1 MATITSMEPLFRHK
15 KRLAIQLDEEPW
27 AVLSQKVVKENG
39 LQPGTEV
46 DEAMAEA
53 LLEADGKTAV
63 QLCLWFLEQQA
74 YTRAELERKLK
85 EYGYTEENRDN
96 AIARM
101 MKAGYLNDAAVAEFA
116 AEKYAGQSMGRR
128 AVIQKL
134 RMRGL
139 DEETV
144 AAAMENHDPEQERE
158 AAAALAVRYWNR
170 YIHDEV
176 PKRRQKTAAAL
187 ARKGYDWEIIRSAM
201 DGLREEADEWE

>member
-1 MATITSMEPLFRHK
+1 MAFITEIEPLFRHK
-15 KRLAIQLDEEPW
+15 KRLAIRLDEEPW
-27 AVLSQKVVKENG
+27 AVLSQKIVKENG
-39 LQPGTEV
+39 LQVGTEL
-46 DEAMAEA
+46 DGAMQEA

-63 QLCLWFLEQQA
+63 QLCLWYLEQRA

-116 AEKYAGQSMGRR
+116 AEKYAGQSLGRR

-158 AAAALAVRYWNR
+158 AARALAARYWNR
-170 YIHDEV
+170 CAQDDP
-176 PKRRQKTAAAL
+176 PKRKQKTAAAL
-187 ARKGYDWEIIRSAM
+187 ARKGFDWDVIRAALDALAD
-201 DGLREEADEWE
+201 DGWE